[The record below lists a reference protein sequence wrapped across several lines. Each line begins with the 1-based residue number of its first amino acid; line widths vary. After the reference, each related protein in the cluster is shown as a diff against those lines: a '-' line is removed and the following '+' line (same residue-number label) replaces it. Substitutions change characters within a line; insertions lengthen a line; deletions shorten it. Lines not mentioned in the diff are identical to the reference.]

1 MEAAVSNSA
10 PYFEGMPSPVGD
22 GPCALCMI
30 APSRYTCPRCNVT
43 YCSLSCYR
51 GVRHHSCSEAFYRDE
66 VFRGLQEAA
75 RSEGRK
81 GDIEGILKRMREVQL
96 RTEEEDGL
104 SLEESNREEEDVEWA
119 SPPDED
125 DADTHALWK
134 RLTLAEQKDFQRLL
148 DSGGLGAL
156 VSAWQPWWESHTGPI
171 LVQEVE
177 LRSEKQQT
185 IDMSQLHRHTK
196 ESQSNGTVTPI
207 NNILTSGHTT
217 SAEKKDI
224 KIAETVSS
232 QDRTTETSRQRDVHD
247 SVAQQWVEVTL
258 NVENPR
264 SYQKK
269 DVTGDTGNRRYNT
282 PLCKDLFLEK
292 CNGNA
297 ILLDN
302 PIKPVTPSKQRLM
315 NSVEGQEKGEEA
327 QSFTKTQTG
336 YRQAM
341 GDTMMLRGQK
351 TDPIPSPKCQETNGV
366 KGQGHCDVRIFESPK
381 EKNVSIEAQKEQ
393 FSTILNQ
400 SQTPFLL
407 GEEAADFQNR
417 VNGYNLSCVSPTPN
431 RTSTP
436 TVPKAIPP
444 LNSLTHSY
452 SPLVQ
457 FSLVNSLYAY
467 AFSLKLYNGDLHE
480 DFILQE
486 FCDVVLGI
494 SSALSSKMVF
504 GSTAEALQSGIQAV
518 LARGSHG
525 DPQGGALAVAHILMG
540 GSSRERENY
549 TLAAL
554 SHLAGLLAK
563 ARKLAP
569 KEKKQI
575 IFNAKKKC
583 QFLMSWANE
592 NKDALTLLSVEV
604 QTEYKNYIDN
614 LKEVEHLTHEL
625 RKSWRG
631 SKPPEK
637 KALIQEL
644 D

>member
-1 MEAAVSNSA
+1 MEAAVNNRA
-10 PYFEGMPSPVGD
+10 PNFEGMSSPVGD
-22 GPCALCMI
+22 GPCALCLI

-43 YCSLSCYR
+43 YCGLSCYR
-51 GVRHHSCSEAFYRDE
+51 GVRHRSCSEAFYRDE
-66 VFRGLQEAA
+66 VLRGLQEAA

-81 GDIEGILKRMREVQL
+81 GDIEGILKRMREAQL
-96 RTEEEDGL
+96 RAEEEDGI
-104 SLEESNREEEDVEWA
+104 SLEDSITEEEDVESA
-119 SPPDED
+119 SPLDED
-125 DADTHALWK
+125 DTDTQALWK

-156 VSAWQPWWESHTGPI
+156 VSPWKPWWESHEGPI
-171 LVQEVE
+171 MVQEVE
-177 LRSEKQQT
+177 VSSEKQQT
-185 IDMSQLHRHTK
+185 IDMSHLQRHTD
-196 ESQSNGTVTPI
+196 ESQSNGAVTPI
-207 NNILTSGHTT
+207 NYKLTSGHTN
-217 SAEKKDI
+217 SAEKKDTE
-224 KIAETVSS
+224 IAETTSS
-232 QDRTTETSRQRDVHD
+232 QDRTAETARQRDVHD
-247 SVAQQWVEVTL
+247 RVAEQWTEATL

-264 SYQKK
+264 SYPKK
-269 DVTGDTGNRRYNT
+269 AGTGDTENRRYNT
-282 PLCKDLFLEK
+282 PLCKDLLLEK
-292 CNGNA
+292 CNSNA

-302 PIKPVTPSKQRLM
+302 PTKPVTPSKQRLM
-315 NSVEGQEKGEEA
+315 NSVEGQEKSEEA
-327 QSFTKTQTG
+327 QSFRKTHTG
-336 YRQAM
+336 YKQAM
-341 GDTMMLRGQK
+341 GDSMMLGGQK
-351 TDPIPSPKCQETNGV
+351 IDPIPSPKCLETNGV
-366 KGQGHCDVRIFESPK
+366 KGQGRCDAKIFESPK
-381 EKNVSIEAQKEQ
+381 EKNVISIEAQKEQ
-393 FSTILNQ
+393 FSTIL
-400 SQTPFLL
+400 SQTPGLI
-407 GEEAADFQNR
+407 GEEEADFPNR
-417 VNGYNLSCVSPTPN
+417 VNGNNLSCVPPTPY

-444 LNSLTHSY
+444 LKSLTRSY

-494 SSALSSKMVF
+494 SSALSSTMVF
-504 GSTAEALQSGIQAV
+504 GSTAEALQAGIQAV

-569 KEKKQI
+569 KEKKLI

-583 QFLMSWANE
+583 QFLLSWANE

-614 LKEVEHLTHEL
+614 LKEIEHLTHEL
-625 RKSWRG
+625 RKSWSG

-637 KALIQEL
+637 KSLIQEL